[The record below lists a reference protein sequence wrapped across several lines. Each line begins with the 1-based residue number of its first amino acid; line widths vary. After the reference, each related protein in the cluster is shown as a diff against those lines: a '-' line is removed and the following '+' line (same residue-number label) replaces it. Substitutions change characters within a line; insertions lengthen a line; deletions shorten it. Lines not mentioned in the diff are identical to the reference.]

1 VVGVDVDEAKVAALR
16 RGELPFFNPY
26 LRELINLAGPQLRFT
41 TRSEEAIPEAQFVF
55 IAVGTPPLPDGSL
68 DLSRGRSAAEAIGR
82 HLGEGFTVVVNKS
95 TVPVGSGNYAE
106 VRYG

>member
-1 VVGVDVDEAKVAALR
+1 VGVDVDEAKVAALR
-16 RGELPFFNPY
+16 RGELP
-26 LRELINLAGPQLRFT
+26 
-41 TRSEEAIPEAQFVF
+41 EAHVVF
-55 IAVGTPPLPDGSL
+55 IAVGTPPLPDGSP

-82 HLGEGFTVVVNKS
+82 HLGEGFTVVINES

>member
-41 TRSEEAIPEAQFVF
+41 TRSEEAIPEAQAVF
-55 IAVGTPPLPDGSL
+55 IAVGTPPLPDGSP
-68 DLSRGRSAAEAIGR
+68 DLSRGRSAAEAIGG
-82 HLGEGFTVVVNKS
+82 HLEKGFTVVINKY
-95 TVPVGSGNYAE
+95 TVPVGSGDYAE
-106 VRYG
+106 LRYG

>member
-1 VVGVDVDEAKVAALR
+1 VDEAKVATMR
-16 RGELPFFNPY
+16 RGELP
-26 LRELINLAGPQLRFT
+26 
-41 TRSEEAIPEAQFVF
+41 EAQVVF
-55 IAVGTPPLPDGSL
+55 IAVRTPPLPDGSL

-106 VRYG
+106 LRYG

>member
-1 VVGVDVDEAKVAALR
+1 VVGVDVNEAKVATMR
-16 RGELPFFNPY
+16 RGELP
-26 LRELINLAGPQLRFT
+26 
-41 TRSEEAIPEAQFVF
+41 EAQAVF

-95 TVPVGSGNYAE
+95 TVPVGSGDYAE
-106 VRYG
+106 LRYG

>member
-1 VVGVDVDEAKVAALR
+1 MDEAKVATMR
-16 RGELPFFNPY
+16 RGELP
-26 LRELINLAGPQLRFT
+26 
-41 TRSEEAIPEAQFVF
+41 EAQVVF

>member
-1 VVGVDVDEAKVAALR
+1 VVGVDVNEDKVATLR
-16 RGELPFFNPY
+16 RGESPFFESY
-26 LRELINLAGPQLRFT
+26 LREFINLAGSQLRFT
-41 TRSEEAIPEAQFVF
+41 TRSEEAIPEAQVVF

-95 TVPVGSGNYAE
+95 TVPVRSGNYAE
-106 VRYG
+106 LRYG

>member
-1 VVGVDVDEAKVAALR
+1 M
-16 RGELPFFNPY
+16 
-26 LRELINLAGPQLRFT
+26 
-41 TRSEEAIPEAQFVF
+41 
-55 IAVGTPPLPDGSL
+55 GTPPLPDGSL

>member
-1 VVGVDVDEAKVAALR
+1 MDEAKVAALR

-41 TRSEEAIPEAQFVF
+41 TRSEEAIPEAQAVF
-55 IAVGTPPLPDGSL
+55 IAVGTPPLPDGSP
-68 DLSRGRSAAEAIGR
+68 DLSQVRSASEAIGR

-95 TVPVGSGNYAE
+95 TVPVRSGNYAE
-106 VRYG
+106 LRYG